1 MLVLEGRTGRPANKQ
16 KLCNLARLLLVRRH
30 RAAPG
35 IRSATRAR
43 TITSWSAK
51 RSTSVSP
58 WRPPPEGDPIQ
69 LTNIVIH
76 PAGPTLAVAVAGN
89 VKNSVFG
96 IDWGGSGLSG
106 FSNAFAWTD

>member
-1 MLVLEGRTGRPANKQ
+1 MET
-16 KLCNLARLLLVRRH
+16 
-30 RAAPG
+30 
-35 IRSATRAR
+35 T
-43 TITSWSAK
+43 
-51 RSTSVSP
+51 
-58 WRPPPEGDPIQ
+58 PEGDPIQ